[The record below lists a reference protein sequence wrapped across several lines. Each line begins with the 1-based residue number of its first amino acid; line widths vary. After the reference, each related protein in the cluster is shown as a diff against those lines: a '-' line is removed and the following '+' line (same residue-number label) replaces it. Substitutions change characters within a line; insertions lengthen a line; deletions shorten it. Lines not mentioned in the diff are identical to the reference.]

1 MKEFIEFTIKRLVD
15 KPDKV
20 FVEEALSDEH
30 TVEFHVEVDSDD
42 VGKVIGKKG
51 RNVNAMRTIL
61 TALGAK
67 DGKKA
72 TLHVIE

>member
-20 FVEEALSDEH
+20 FVEEAPTDDH
-30 TVEFHVEVDSDD
+30 TVEFRVEVDADD

-51 RNVNAMRTIL
+51 KNVNAMRTIL
-61 TALGAK
+61 AALGAK